1 MEPKNGTTREVS
13 PKMMAMA
20 AMTCAAAL
28 VTSCPTAFSCFQDSF
43 NTGQTEKQQRGS
55 RLPVLLEHTAA
66 QGQRGNDHHQQAKD
80 YATNGATKQSRFEG
94 RLGCP
99 ECWQDR
105 LRTLTF
111 RTTATKPK
119 RSNRRVTWSNT
130 LPSQAMA
137 CITPA
142 ESTRRPRER
151 AIFGSSA
158 AGRCHSKLH
167 QRLTVQGMLAM
178 PGLVTNGS
186 RKLQWIPFALEPPLA
201 RLSSEGSVAKGYCMH
216 TNRSR
221 KHHLASFTT
230 RVLRSSCVL
239 AAIILMPR

>member
-66 QGQRGNDHHQQAKD
+66 QGQRGNDHHQQTKD

-119 RSNRRVTWSNT
+119 RRNRRMTWSNC

-151 AIFGSSA
+151 AIFRASA
-158 AGRCHSKLH
+158 AGRCHSKH
-167 QRLTVQGMLAM
+167 PAIPRSYHVAHRGRQRNLELQGCRSAPHLSHY
-178 PGLVTNGS
+178 GRYG
-186 RKLQWIPFALEPPLA
+186 EPP
-201 RLSSEGSVAKGYCMH
+201 
-216 TNRSR
+216 
-221 KHHLASFTT
+221 
-230 RVLRSSCVL
+230 RSSTPHFVHSPQQLLKHSFHCND
-239 AAIILMPR
+239 LMRFCTSWQCPLQAPGD

>member
-1 MEPKNGTTREVS
+1 
-13 PKMMAMA
+13 MMAMA

-28 VTSCPTAFSCFQDSF
+28 VTSCPTAVSCFQDSL

-55 RLPVLLEHTAA
+55 LLPVLLEHTAA

-119 RSNRRVTWSNT
+119 RRNRRVTWSNT

-142 ESTRRPRER
+142 ESTRRPR
-151 AIFGSSA
+151 GKSHLPGLSS
-158 AGRCHSKLH
+158 R
-167 QRLTVQGMLAM
+167 AM
-178 PGLVTNGS
+178 PQQAPRYTPLLPRCSQGPSAQSGATGLSVCT
-186 RKLQWIPFALEPPLA
+186 ALEPLRTVRRAAPEFNTALRA
-201 RLSSEGSVAKGYCMH
+201 
-216 TNRSR
+216 
-221 KHHLASFTT
+221 LASAAAQALLSLQ
-230 RVLRSSCVL
+230 RLDAVLHLV
-239 AAIILMPR
+239 AVPPAGAG

>member
-99 ECWQDR
+99 ECWQ
-105 LRTLTF
+105 
-111 RTTATKPK
+111 
-119 RSNRRVTWSNT
+119 
-130 LPSQAMA
+130 
-137 CITPA
+137 
-142 ESTRRPRER
+142 
-151 AIFGSSA
+151 
-158 AGRCHSKLH
+158 
-167 QRLTVQGMLAM
+167 TVC
-178 PGLVTNGS
+178 
-186 RKLQWIPFALEPPLA
+186 E
-201 RLSSEGSVAKGYCMH
+201 
-216 TNRSR
+216 RSR
-221 KHHLASFTT
+221 SGQ
-230 RVLRSSCVL
+230 LRQNQKEATV
-239 AAIILMPR
+239 A